1 MIILGKIKVD
11 DQVFKYCEISY
22 EPFYVTIM
30 SEDEKAIV
38 DLFNSA
44 KSIIVMDQ
52 YGLAIKSI
60 TNYCGVESSTIKY
73 NFYLDEE
80 NNMKPVITVRL
91 KAVDL
96 NEKIKSIEAAM
107 GEDTVDESSMSLEE
121 YRAYKIKQY
130 GVECQDKIYAG
141 TDVETSY
148 GTEHFSATG
157 DDQANIKTLSDVAMA
172 TKVSLPYHA
181 DGSQC
186 KVYTYQ
192 DIIKIYCEIQKLILA
207 ETSYCNALNSYLS
220 MFILGGICFIYCGL
234 QNEKTSWDY
243 PFWKQLAKSEAF
255 VLIAEFLTGCV
266 LNLWLGLGI
275 WDYSNLPG
283 NILGQTSWQFALL
296 FLPVCAFG
304 IILDDYLRYWFFNED
319 EPHYNFKLK

>member
-30 SEDEKAIV
+30 AEDEKAIV
-38 DLFNSA
+38 DLFNNA

-52 YGLAIKSI
+52 YGLVVKSI
-60 TNYCGVESSTIKY
+60 SNYCGVESSTIKY
-73 NFYLDEE
+73 DFYLDEE
-80 NNMKPVITVRL
+80 NKMKPVITVKL

-107 GEDTVDESSMSLEE
+107 GDEVVDESSMSIDEFK
-121 YRAYKIKQY
+121 AYKVKQY
-130 GVECQDKIYAG
+130 GNECQKKIYAG
-141 TDVETSY
+141 VDVETNY

-157 DDQANIKTLSDVAMA
+157 DDQANIKALSDVAML

-192 DIIKIYCEIQKLILA
+192 DIIKIYCEIQKLILT
-207 ETSYCNALNSYLS
+207 ETSYCNALNTYVREQLYTKEEIAKINYGQEITDPTIKSNMEAVIAQGEAVMTAIAKQYLTTEPEQTEDKDTES
-220 MFILGGICFIYCGL
+220 ATDQSTETGTV
-234 QNEKTSWDY
+234 EDTETVD
-243 PFWKQLAKSEAF
+243 ATKSKKA
-255 VLIAEFLTGCV
+255 
-266 LNLWLGLGI
+266 
-275 WDYSNLPG
+275 
-283 NILGQTSWQFALL
+283 
-296 FLPVCAFG
+296 
-304 IILDDYLRYWFFNED
+304 
-319 EPHYNFKLK
+319 

>member
-1 MIILGKIKVD
+1 MIILGKIKVN
-11 DQVFKYCEISY
+11 DQVLKYCEISY
-22 EPFYVTIM
+22 DPFYVTVM

-38 DLFNSA
+38 DLFNNA

-52 YGLAIKSI
+52 YGLVIKSVS
-60 TNYCGVESSTIKY
+60 NYCGVESSTIKY

-130 GVECQDKIYAG
+130 GAECQDKIYAG

-157 DDQANIKTLSDVAMA
+157 DDQANIKTLSDVAMTA
-172 TKVSLPYHA
+172 KCSLPYHA

-186 KVYTYQ
+186 KVYSYQ
-192 DIIKIYCEIQKLILA
+192 DIIKIYYEIQKLILA
-207 ETSYCNALNSYLS
+207 ETSYCNALNTYVR
-220 MFILGGICFIYCGL
+220 GL
-234 QNEKTSWDY
+234 YTKEEIAAVNYGDEITDTTIKSNMDTAIAQGESVMKSIVAKYVIDDKLTESSTDSTNSFTEEKG
-243 PFWKQLAKSEAF
+243 E
-255 VLIAEFLTGCV
+255 
-266 LNLWLGLGI
+266 
-275 WDYSNLPG
+275 
-283 NILGQTSWQFALL
+283 
-296 FLPVCAFG
+296 
-304 IILDDYLRYWFFNED
+304 
-319 EPHYNFKLK
+319 

>member
-11 DQVFKYCEISY
+11 DQVLKYCEISY
-22 EPFYVTIM
+22 DPFYVTVM

-38 DLFNSA
+38 DLFNNA

-52 YGLAIKSI
+52 YGLVIKSVS
-60 TNYCGVESSTIKY
+60 NYCGVESSTIKY

-130 GVECQDKIYAG
+130 GDECQKKIYAG
-141 TDVETSY
+141 ADVETAY
-148 GTEHFSATG
+148 GKEHFSATG

-207 ETSYCNALNSYLS
+207 ETSYCNALNTYVRGLNTTLPS
-220 MFILGGICFIYCGL
+220 MESNGILLHTKIHLDLFPVGIL
-234 QNEKTSWDY
+234 LNDSTAHNE
-243 PFWKQLAKSEAF
+243 
-255 VLIAEFLTGCV
+255 
-266 LNLWLGLGI
+266 
-275 WDYSNLPG
+275 
-283 NILGQTSWQFALL
+283 
-296 FLPVCAFG
+296 
-304 IILDDYLRYWFFNED
+304 
-319 EPHYNFKLK
+319 

>member
-22 EPFYVTIM
+22 EPFYVTVM
-30 SEDEKAIV
+30 AEDEKAIV
-38 DLFNSA
+38 DLFNNA

-52 YGLAIKSI
+52 YGLVVKSVS
-60 TNYCGVESSTIKY
+60 NYCGVESSTIKY
-73 NFYLDEE
+73 DFYLDEE
-80 NNMKPVITVRL
+80 NKMKPVITVKL

-107 GEDTVDESSMSLEE
+107 GDEVIDESSMSIDEFK
-121 YRAYKIKQY
+121 AYKVKQY
-130 GVECQDKIYAG
+130 GNECQKKIYAG

-157 DDQANIKTLSDVAMA
+157 DDQANIKALSDVAML

-192 DIIKIYCEIQKLILA
+192 DIIKIYCEIQKLILT
-207 ETSYCNALNSYLS
+207 ETSYCNALNTYVREQLYTKEEIAKINYGQEITDPTIKSNMEAVIAQGEAVMTAIAKQYLTTEPEQTEDKDTES
-220 MFILGGICFIYCGL
+220 ATDQSTETGTV
-234 QNEKTSWDY
+234 EDTETVDTT
-243 PFWKQLAKSEAF
+243 KSKKA
-255 VLIAEFLTGCV
+255 
-266 LNLWLGLGI
+266 
-275 WDYSNLPG
+275 
-283 NILGQTSWQFALL
+283 
-296 FLPVCAFG
+296 
-304 IILDDYLRYWFFNED
+304 
-319 EPHYNFKLK
+319 